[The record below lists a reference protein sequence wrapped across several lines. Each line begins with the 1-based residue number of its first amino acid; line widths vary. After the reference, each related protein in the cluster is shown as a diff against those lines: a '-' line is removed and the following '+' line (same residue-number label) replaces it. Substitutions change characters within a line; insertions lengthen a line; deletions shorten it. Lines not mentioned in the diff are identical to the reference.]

1 MTTILINY
9 ILATKKIMAATLS
22 NMLPLGTKAS
32 DFKLF
37 DTVSGKQLTYNDIK
51 GKNGTVIMFICNHCP
66 YVLHVNPQIVK
77 IANKYQDKGIGF
89 VGISSNDVENY
100 PQDAPELTTQQAKKV
115 GYNFPYLYDETQEVA
130 KAYQAACTPDF
141 YVFDSNDKLVY
152 RGRLDES
159 SPKNNI
165 QLTGKDLRK
174 ALDLLLIGKMI
185 PDEQQQPSIGCN
197 IKWKGD
203 QKVNLQKVNFK

>member
-1 MTTILINY
+1 MN
-9 ILATKKIMAATLS
+9 MAATLS
-22 NMLPLGTKAS
+22 NMLPLGTKAP

-77 IANKYQDKGIGF
+77 IANEYQDKGIGF

-100 PQDAPELTTQQAKKV
+100 PQDAPELMTQQAKKV

-185 PDEQQQPSIGCN
+185 PDEQQLPSIGCN